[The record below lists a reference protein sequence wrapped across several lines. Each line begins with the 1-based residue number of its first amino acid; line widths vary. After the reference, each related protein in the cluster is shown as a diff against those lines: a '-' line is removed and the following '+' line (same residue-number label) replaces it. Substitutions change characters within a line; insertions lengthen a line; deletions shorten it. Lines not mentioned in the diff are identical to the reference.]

1 MLREDITRLKRELA
15 SIREAAR
22 GNSPPEMPTK
32 RSNSDTYT
40 HNPTQ
45 ATSMSPL
52 GSQLTPPGASSV
64 SPAASVARDE
74 TENYGSQIY
83 DLVAH
88 PGPFILGDVKLT
100 LDHASQLHDRFVT
113 DYLPFVPV
121 FESHSAGML
130 YSQSETL
137 FWTVIITAAS
147 ASDPELYMRL
157 AEPLK
162 QLVIDVC
169 WLHTARSTYVVQAL
183 LVLATWPLP
192 SEKVLDDMSFRFTTL
207 ARSLALQ
214 LGMHRGKYIYEFSRK
229 QRLMPNAIK
238 WRTRTWILTYI
249 SEQFLSGAMGLP
261 SNGSVDYLIDQGVS
275 DPELPESLRALLK
288 LAVFHGKMV
297 SIMGSSILSP
307 DGLIAPKMRG
317 PTLDV
322 LDQDLELMGQELP
335 LQIPFIKAVFLYVRC
350 MLCCFAFMPDTPEE
364 DQSRF
369 IVSCYH
375 AATDVIALVV
385 ELVSNGKKITD
396 MPAII
401 RRASSLS
408 SLLLFRL
415 HLAPQFPQQFVES
428 ARQSVARVYRMYRQ
442 VTVHWQGIQNV
453 AKILEGLNHVL
464 IAHPD
469 LLTGQRKIMTRMR
482 SRISDSIFYELI
494 WAIHEARRRNSRNPD
509 EKCDIPQPLVG
520 PEPQTDVPPV
530 APLPLFTNPAAVD
543 APQPVPVYATQNGA
557 ADPQLSQMAAY
568 HANQQHHPHQ
578 LDIPSVSQDIDSLLQ
593 GMDWMTGDDFLGWMP
608 SGEFAL

>member
-1 MLREDITRLKRELA
+1 MIDPTFQPRRGGQVEMLREDISRLKRELA
-15 SIREAAR
+15 TIRDTHTHS
-22 GNSPPEMPTK
+22 GDTPEMPNK
-32 RSNSDTYT
+32 RSNSDIY
-40 HNPTQ
+40 
-45 ATSMSPL
+45 
-52 GSQLTPPGASSV
+52 ASDLSKI
-64 SPAASVARDE
+64 SPAGPSTTSPATPDPRDDD
-74 TENYGSQIY
+74 YGSQIY
-83 DLVAH
+83 EVIPH
-88 PGPFILGDVKLT
+88 PGPFSLGDVTVSLE
-100 LDHASQLHDRFVT
+100 HACLLHDRFVS
-113 DYLPFVPV
+113 DHLPFVPV
-121 FESHSAGML
+121 FESRSAGEL
-130 YSQSETL
+130 YSQSEML
-137 FWTVIITAAS
+137 FWSVIITAAS
-147 ASDPELYMRL
+147 ASDPDLYLRL
-157 AEPLK
+157 ADPVK
-162 QLVIDVC
+162 RLVIDVC

-192 SEKVLDDMSFRFTTL
+192 SEKVLDDMSYRFTTL

-249 SEQFLSGAMGLP
+249 SSQFLSAAMGLP
-261 SNGSVDYLIDQGVS
+261 SNGNVDYLIDQGVN
-275 DPELPESLRALLK
+275 DPELPESLQALLK
-288 LAVFHGKMV
+288 LAIFHGKLV

-307 DGLIAPKMRG
+307 DGLILPKTRG

-322 LDQDLELMGQELP
+322 LNQDLELLGQELP
-335 LQIPFIKAVFLYVRC
+335 LHLPFINASFLYVRC
-350 MLCCFAFMPDTPEE
+350 MLCCFAFMPDIPEE

-369 IVSCYH
+369 IVPCYH
-375 AATDVIALVV
+375 AATDVIALVSG
-385 ELVSNGKKITD
+385 LVSDGKKITD

-408 SLLLFRL
+408 ALLLFRL

-428 ARQSVARVYRMYRQ
+428 ARQSVVIVYRLYRQ

-482 SRISDSIFYELI
+482 SRLTDSIFYELI
-494 WAIHEARRRNSRNPD
+494 WAIHEARRRNNRNAK
-509 EKCDIPQPLVG
+509 ENRDIPQPLVG

-530 APLPLFTNPAAVD
+530 APLPLFTNPSVE
-543 APQPVPVYATQNGA
+543 APQARPAYVANGNTTHIY
-557 ADPQLSQMAAY
+557 PQESTPLPQEQVEALGI
-568 HANQQHHPHQ
+568 N
-578 LDIPSVSQDIDSLLQ
+578 QDIDSLLP